1 MINHSEKEYMKM
13 HTGITESLFCRAEIN
28 IVNTYFNKYTDFK
41 KLHFFYEE
49 SGLCFTLSSFYSTLR
64 GMPHVMEDFLE
75 ATPLRCSRYGLRQ
88 TRLSE
93 PIKTKVTKEGQ
104 SSIDTFPF

>member
-49 SGLCFTLSSFYSTLR
+49 SGLCFPKCSHTQLILLYIERHAPRHGRLPRGHAAQMLQIWVASDKALR
-64 GMPHVMEDFLE
+64 
-75 ATPLRCSRYGLRQ
+75 AY
-88 TRLSE
+88 
-93 PIKTKVTKEGQ
+93 
-104 SSIDTFPF
+104 